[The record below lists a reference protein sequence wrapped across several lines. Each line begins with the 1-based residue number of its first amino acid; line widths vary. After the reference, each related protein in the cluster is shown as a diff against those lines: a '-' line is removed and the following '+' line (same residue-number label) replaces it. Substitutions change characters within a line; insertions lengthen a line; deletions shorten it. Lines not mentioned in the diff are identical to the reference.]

1 MMVEEKDDKGYYN
14 AEKIVIRHNS
24 FTDEN
29 GTLLNIYRGGN
40 DESTLGPALVFSHNK
55 IINCNTPDFIP
66 LITLTGVQQ
75 SAIFSNE
82 FTGSNK
88 TGILLRYHDTVR
100 AAHLLERNI
109 MNNSGRIEENSF
121 VKQTA
126 NSIK

>member
-1 MMVEEKDDKGYYN
+1 M
-14 AEKIVIRHNS
+14 ARI
-24 FTDEN
+24 
-29 GTLLNIYRGGN
+29 TLSGGN
-40 DESTLGPALVFSHNK
+40 DESTLGPALIFSHNK
-55 IINCNTPDFIP
+55 IINCNTPDSIP

-75 SAIFSNE
+75 SAIFSND

-88 TGILLRYHDTVR
+88 TGILLRYYDTVR

-121 VKQTA
+121 VTKTE